1 MFSEI
6 LLYAIDTSVFVFLNV
21 FENIL
26 ENKALQTI
34 EYFYD
39 NKPVWESEIYGLEQH
54 GFIF

>member
-39 NKPVWESEIYGLEQH
+39 NKPV
-54 GFIF
+54 